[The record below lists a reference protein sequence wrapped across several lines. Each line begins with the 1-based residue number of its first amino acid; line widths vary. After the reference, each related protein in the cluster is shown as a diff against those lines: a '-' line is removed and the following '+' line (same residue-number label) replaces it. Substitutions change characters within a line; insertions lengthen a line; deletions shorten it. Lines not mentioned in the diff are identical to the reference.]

1 LAGADKK
8 YLPGGACW
16 EKEDK
21 MNRFKLQAY
30 CEEFPFLQ
38 DLIGGKIP
46 DSICVK
52 RSDDNLLKVVPE
64 YYYHD
69 GSMGET
75 KIDEKVHFVLADGS
89 ILHDAVEQGGQT
101 SSNYSY
107 TQEQSWE
114 GETVLEAIDRHGVAE
129 SLNCIVIEYY
139 YLNDWSGQEYT
150 KEYSFTIYKTM
161 KGTTFGEEIKKA
173 RAQAL
178 AEVRAEADF

>member
-1 LAGADKK
+1 
-8 YLPGGACW
+8 
-16 EKEDK
+16 

-38 DLIGGKIP
+38 GLIGDAIP
-46 DSICVK
+46 DSVRVK
-52 RSDDNLLKVVPE
+52 RADDNLLKVVPE

-75 KIDEKVHFVLADGS
+75 KIDEKVHFVLANGS
-89 ILHDAVEQGGQT
+89 ILHDAVEQGGKKT
-101 SSNYSY
+101 SNYAYS
-107 TQEQSWE
+107 QEQSWE
-114 GETVLEAIDRHGVAE
+114 GETVLEAIDRHGVADK
-129 SLNCIVIEYY
+129 LQYIVVEYY
-139 YLNDWSGQEYT
+139 YLDDWSGQEYT